1 MVNAL
6 KKINFLQKYL
16 ANYLINQSTSSKTR
30 KYQQLEFLTNLYL

>member
-16 ANYLINQSTSSKTR
+16 ANYLINLLHLKQVNINSWN
-30 KYQQLEFLTNLYL
+30 F